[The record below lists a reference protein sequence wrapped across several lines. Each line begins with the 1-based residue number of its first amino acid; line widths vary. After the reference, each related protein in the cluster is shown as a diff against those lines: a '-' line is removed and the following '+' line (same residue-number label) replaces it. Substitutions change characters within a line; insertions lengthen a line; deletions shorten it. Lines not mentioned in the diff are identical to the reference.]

1 MKKLCTLISE
11 HMALLVLAC
20 AGLALAFP
28 GACTLLPPKAI
39 AWLLGVVMFGMGMTL
54 TIQDFKT
61 VLQRPRDIAIGLLAQ
76 FTVMPGL
83 AWLLAKAFQLDDAL
97 ALGVALVGCCPGGT
111 ASNVIA
117 YLAKG
122 DLALSVAMTGTSTLA
137 APLATPLLTLLVA
150 GKTIDVP
157 VAAMFFSILWIV
169 ILPIAGGLAAKWLWP
184 RATAKAAE
192 AMPAVSTLAI
202 ALIVVIV
209 VAANARTLM
218 TTGWLVLAVVVLH
231 NLCGLG
237 LGWLAASL
245 LGLAREKR
253 IAIAVEVGMQNSG
266 LASGLAAAHFATY
279 PMAAVPGAIFSV
291 WHNFSGAM
299 AARFFARGAVRRQSG
314 TQDGDKAVRNDAP

>member
-1 MKKLCTLISE
+1 MKSLCTCISD

-20 AGLALAFP
+20 ACLAIAFP
-28 GACTLLPPKAI
+28 EACLVLPPKAI

-54 TIQDFKT
+54 TLKDFKT

-122 DLALSVAMTGTSTLA
+122 DLALSVAMTGASTLA

-150 GKTIDVP
+150 GKAIDVP
-157 VAAMFFSILWIV
+157 VAAMFLSILWIV
-169 ILPIAGGLAAKWLWP
+169 ILPIAGGLLAKSLWP
-184 RATAKAAE
+184 RATARAAE
-192 AMPAVSTLAI
+192 AMPAVSSIAI
-202 ALIVVIV
+202 AVIVAIV

-218 TTGWLVLAVVVLH
+218 ATGWLVLAVVVLH
-231 NLCGLG
+231 NLAGLG

-245 LGLAREKR
+245 LGLSREKR

-266 LASGLAAAHFATY
+266 LASGLAATHFAAY

-291 WHNFSGAM
+291 WHNCSGAM
-299 AARFFARGAVRRQSG
+299 AARFFAGRQSG
-314 TQDGDKAVRNDAP
+314 AEAGQSRPAPR

>member
-1 MKKLCTLISE
+1 MKSLCTCISD

-20 AGLALAFP
+20 ACLAIAFP
-28 GACTLLPPKAI
+28 EACLVLPPKAI

-54 TIQDFKT
+54 TLKDFKT

-122 DLALSVAMTGTSTLA
+122 DLALSVAMTGASTLA

-150 GKTIDVP
+150 GKAIDVP
-157 VAAMFFSILWIV
+157 VAAMFLSILWIV
-169 ILPIAGGLAAKWLWP
+169 ILPIAGGLLAKSLWP
-184 RATAKAAE
+184 RATARAAE
-192 AMPAVSTLAI
+192 AMPAVSSIAI
-202 ALIVVIV
+202 AVIVAIV

-218 TTGWLVLAVVVLH
+218 ATGWLVLAVVVLH
-231 NLCGLG
+231 NLAGLG

-245 LGLAREKR
+245 LGLSREKR

-266 LASGLAAAHFATY
+266 LASGLAAAHFAAY

-291 WHNFSGAM
+291 WHNCSGAM
-299 AARFFARGAVRRQSG
+299 AARFFAGRQSG
-314 TQDGDKAVRNDAP
+314 AEAGQSRPAPR